1 MASSETAVSCPPS
14 ARQGRPLPSRC
25 ARHPPPERGWAGNME
40 ERTALLSLASHR
52 LRGEGDHE
60 VVEGGGLQWRPMPAK
75 RAIKLIA
82 RRAIPLPF
90 EPACLRRA
98 EPSEPSEP
106 GPQSG
111 PYIRPFPSR
120 CARHPPPER
129 GWAGNMEERTTPL
142 SLASHRLRGEG
153 DHEVVEG
160 GGLRWRP
167 VPAKRAIKLIARRA
181 IPPPFEPACQRQ
193 AEPSEPSEPGP
204 QSGPYGRPLPSRC
217 ARHPPPERGWAGNME
232 ERIAPLSLASHRLRG
247 EGDHEVVE
255 GGRPPMEAGARQ
267 AGTI

>member
-1 MASSETAVSCPPS
+1 MASSETTVSCPPS
-14 ARQGRPLPSRC
+14 ARQGRPL
-25 ARHPPPERGWAGNME
+25 
-40 ERTALLSLASHR
+40 
-52 LRGEGDHE
+52 
-60 VVEGGGLQWRPMPAK
+60 
-75 RAIKLIA
+75 
-82 RRAIPLPF
+82 
-90 EPACLRRA
+90 
-98 EPSEPSEP
+98 
-106 GPQSG
+106 
-111 PYIRPFPSR
+111 PSR

-160 GGLRWRP
+160 GGLQWRP

-181 IPPPFEPACQRQ
+181 IPPPF
-193 AEPSEPSEPGP
+193 EPSEPGP

-232 ERIAPLSLASHRLRG
+232 ERTTPLSLASHRLRG

-255 GGRPPMEAGARQ
+255 GGGLQWRPVPAKRAIKLIARRAIPPPFEPSEPGHQ
-267 AGTI
+267 RR